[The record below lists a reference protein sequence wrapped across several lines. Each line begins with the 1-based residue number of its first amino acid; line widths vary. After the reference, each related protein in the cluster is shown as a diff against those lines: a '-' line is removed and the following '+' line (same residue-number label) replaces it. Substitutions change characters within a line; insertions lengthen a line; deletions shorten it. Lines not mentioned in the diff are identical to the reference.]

1 MRTLWR
7 WLVVTVFCL
16 GVFVGGA
23 NAQQKKHAFSAVQR
37 QLTDLIDTTLD
48 FQQNMTLKECLGLL
62 IEKFAAKGINLAIR
76 LDAEAFKD
84 DNPDCKDDVWDS
96 PVKFPQYPRQMTLAT
111 ALRVALAQI
120 PSRNA
125 TYLIRNGHIE
135 ITTQCRAVPAR
146 LLQETVLGDFR
157 DERVRDVLDNLADQT
172 GATIVI
178 DKRAKEKA
186 DTTVTVSFRN
196 SITLET
202 AAKLVSHMAELR
214 VVIAGDVIYVTRPED
229 AARFKE
235 VKEAAEN

>member
-1 MRTLWR
+1 MRALWR
-7 WLVVTVFCL
+7 GFVVAVL
-16 GVFVGGA
+16 GVGVVAGSGD
-23 NAQQKKHAFSAVQR
+23 AQQKKHAFSAVQR
-37 QLTDLIDTTLD
+37 QLNDLIDMKD

-62 IEKFAAKGINLAIR
+62 IEKFQAKGVNLAIR

-96 PVKFPQYPRQMTLAT
+96 PVKFPQYPKQMTLAT

-125 TYLIRNGHIE
+125 SYLIRDGHVE
-135 ITTQCRAVPAR
+135 ITTHCRAAPAR

-157 DERVRDVLDNLADQT
+157 DERLRDVLDNLADQT

-186 DTTVTVSFRN
+186 DTTLTVSFRN

-202 AAKLVSHMAELR
+202 AAKLVAHMADLR

-235 VKEAAEN
+235 EKADAVQ